1 MNQSNFVVRQ
11 LSIDD
16 LVGQLNLLQLLTP
29 KLTQESVS
37 QMLPQMFAGGY
48 RAIGVFENGNCVG
61 LSGYWV
67 QTKLYCGKYLELDN
81 VVVNPKFR
89 SMGIGKLL
97 CRYLEKVAL
106 EEDCQVIML
115 DAYLENVKAHEFYQR
130 EGFKAKGFH
139 FIKKLN

>member
-1 MNQSNFVVRQ
+1 MNQSNLVVRQ

-16 LVGQLNLLQLLTP
+16 LLGQLNLLQLLTP
-29 KLTQESVS
+29 KLTQESVL
-37 QMLPQMFAGGY
+37 QMLPSMFAGGY
-48 RAIGVFENGNCVG
+48 RAIGIFENDHCLG

-89 SMGIGKLL
+89 SMGIGKILVQE
-97 CRYLEKVAL
+97 LEKIAIHEACKVM
-106 EEDCQVIML
+106 ML
-115 DAYLENVKAHEFYQR
+115 DAYLENTKAHEFYSR
-130 EGFKAKGFH
+130 EGFTAKGYH